1 VREDSGRKAHL
12 STVASAKVEDARKTQ
27 GKPEWEK
34 RRVGEGEKEGHKTQ
48 GAGRRTQGK
57 LEGEKGRKKNQDSK
71 KKAYSYGSPPCLS
84 AVAEAKAER
93 G

>member
-1 VREDSGRKAHL
+1 MREDSGRKAHL

-57 LEGEKGRKKNQDSK
+57 LEGE
-71 KKAYSYGSPPCLS
+71 ATY
-84 AVAEAKAER
+84 AKATVANEKR
-93 G
+93 EWEPPPL